1 MARGTILRGK
11 FTGRLGDD
19 VFYVRD
25 GEQIVRS
32 YTPGNMMRDPKT
44 VAQMEVRTKWANIIS
59 MYKSFNGTLT
69 DCFETKKR
77 GQSDYNRFVSMN
89 MQSHPVYLT
98 KSEVEQGACVAA
110 GYNLS
115 QGSLPEIS
123 VTGTTETA
131 YTDIRLGDLVI
142 DDKTTIEAFA
152 RAVVMNNVDYE
163 YYDQVS
169 YFSALQLTAQ
179 DGIPYVQ
186 GTQTR
191 VNLNPTDSRLLLS
204 LAPAYGFSTNEGFL
218 GHGEFVG
225 QGAFCWVHSRRS
237 SNRVL
242 VSSQHLVANNA
253 LLLEY
258 TSQEA
263 RLRAMRSYGVK
274 GYIFIKPNEQSG
286 GSGDTEEVTVPP
298 TVNIFKFDGATRNP
312 GSECFPLEEEL
323 RIELTGNNL
332 NQIKSLKLVYG
343 DDPRTLGTQ
352 TKDVTLDENVS
363 PTVCSGTVSLPAG
376 SYCYGLL
383 ANDSR
388 IISFTVYEE
397 RPGEL

>member
-1 MARGTILRGK
+1 MATGTILRGK

-19 VFYVRD
+19 VFFVRD

-32 YTPGNMMRDPKT
+32 YTPGKMMRDPKT

-59 MYKSFNGTLT
+59 MYRSFNKTLI
-69 DCFETKKR
+69 DCFEIKR
-77 GQSDYNRFVSMN
+77 KGQSDYNRFVSMN
-89 MQSHPVYLT
+89 MQARPVYLT
-98 KSEVEQGACVAA
+98 KQEVEQGACVAA
-110 GYNLS
+110 GYNIS
-115 QGSLPEIS
+115 QGSLPEIG

-131 YTDIRLGDLVI
+131 YTDISLGELEI
-142 DDKTTIEAFA
+142 DDQTTIADFA

-163 YYDQVS
+163 YYDQIS

-191 VNLNPTDSRLLLS
+191 VNLNPADTRTLLS
-204 LAPAYGFSTNEGFL
+204 IAPSYGFSTTEGYL

-237 SNRVL
+237 ASRVL

-253 LLLEY
+253 LLQEY
-258 TSQEA
+258 MSYEA

-286 GSGDTEEVTVPP
+286 GSGDTDEVTVPP
-298 TVNIFKFDGATRNP
+298 TVNVFKIDGAVRNP
-312 GSECFPLEEEL
+312 DSECFAVSGEV
-323 RIELTGNNL
+323 RVELTGNNL
-332 NQIKSLKLVYG
+332 NRITSLELVYG
-343 DDPRTLGTQ
+343 EYSMTAGTD
-352 TKDVTLDENVS
+352 TVKVTLDENAS
-363 PTVCSGTVSLPAG
+363 PTLCSGTATVPDG
-376 SYCYGLL
+376 SYCYGLA
-383 ANDSR
+383 ANGSR
-388 IISFTVYEE
+388 ILRLNVVEE
-397 RPGEL
+397 HPGEL